1 MRVLELF
8 KGTGSISRYFNQT
21 DGAAAADG
29 KTEVISLDILPRFGA
44 TICCDIMLWDY
55 KSYPRGYFDII
66 WASPE
71 CKVFSALN
79 STNVGPTRKYKT
91 KADLIQ
97 VQKENSKYILRTIEI
112 IEYFNPTNYFIENP
126 LHSKIWE
133 YIPDSYKPTENSV
146 VVDYCY
152 FGYPYKKPTRIL
164 TNKVLE
170 NRRCA
175 CTRHQYQIGI
185 TTRNK
190 LLPGQAPDKT
200 TTIQRYEVPKD
211 LIEYLLA

>member
-29 KTEVISLDILPRFGA
+29 KTE
-44 TICCDIMLWDY
+44 
-55 KSYPRGYFDII
+55 
-66 WASPE
+66 
-71 CKVFSALN
+71 
-79 STNVGPTRKYKT
+79 
-91 KADLIQ
+91 
-97 VQKENSKYILRTIEI
+97 
-112 IEYFNPTNYFIENP
+112 
-126 LHSKIWE
+126 
-133 YIPDSYKPTENSV
+133 V